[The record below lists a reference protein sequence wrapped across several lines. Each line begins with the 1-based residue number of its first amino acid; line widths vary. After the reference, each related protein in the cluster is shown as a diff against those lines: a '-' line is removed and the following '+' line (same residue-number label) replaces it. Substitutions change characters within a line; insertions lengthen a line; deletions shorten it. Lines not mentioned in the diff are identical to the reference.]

1 MVWFLINWS
10 CGPRHYVHD
19 LSSGIWDWLQV
30 SQQLESDL
38 FWAKF
43 STRYTSSLSCCFCF
57 CSVKMLSSFSQRER
71 ERDFC
76 SFLAQ
81 VQLKQVGNLNSSNMI
96 MKSTGVC
103 VSNQTLLH
111 QNTRAAFVSMK
122 RLYALQCGVD
132 ALLSRRVRKFIFS
145 SNVNWK

>member
-1 MVWFLINWS
+1 MALDTMFMTCRVASEIGCKSLNNLNPICFERNFPRDTHRRCRVVFAFVASKCFLHF
-10 CGPRHYVHD
+10 P
-19 LSSGIWDWLQV
+19 
-30 SQQLESDL
+30 
-38 FWAKF
+38 
-43 STRYTSSLSCCFCF
+43 
-57 CSVKMLSSFSQRER
+57 RER

-145 SNVNWK
+145 SNVN